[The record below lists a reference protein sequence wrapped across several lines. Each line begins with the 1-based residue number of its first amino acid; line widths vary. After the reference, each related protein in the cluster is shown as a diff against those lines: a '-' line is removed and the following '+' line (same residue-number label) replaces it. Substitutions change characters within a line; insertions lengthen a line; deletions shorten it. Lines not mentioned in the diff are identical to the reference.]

1 MADAGAVDALHAEL
15 LRAGESVP
23 QIRDV
28 LSRHALEDT
37 QLLALLR
44 RALPVRFLELVGTT
58 PPWSDKPHILGR
70 VVQNPKTPRTLC
82 LRLIASLF
90 WRDLAEVAA
99 NPQVVGAVRVRAE
112 ARLQEMLP
120 EMRLGD
126 RVTLAKIATPSVL
139 RLLLEDGEPKVAAAC
154 LINARLR
161 EEDLLVALRKDTVP
175 PGLIAATAES
185 PRWKEQY
192 GVKLALALQPRTP
205 LSLALL
211 QISSLL
217 PRDLL
222 RVARAP
228 GLKPLL
234 QAAALRVAE
243 EEPPRGRT
251 LKGSAT

>member
-1 MADAGAVDALHAEL
+1 MAEAGAVDALHADL
-15 LRAGESVP
+15 LRAGENAA

-28 LSRHALEDT
+28 LSRHSPGET
-37 QLLALLR
+37 ELLALLR

-58 PPWSDKPHILGR
+58 PPWSERPHVLGR
-70 VVQNPKTPRTLC
+70 LVHNPNTPRTLC
-82 LRLIASLF
+82 LRLIVSLF

-99 NPQVVGAVRVRAE
+99 NPQVAGAVRVRAE

-120 EMRLGD
+120 DMRLGD
-126 RVTLAKIATPSVL
+126 RITLAKIATPPVL
-139 RLLLEDGEPKVAAAC
+139 RPLLEDTASKVSAAC
-154 LINARLR
+154 LINGRLR
-161 EEDLLVALRKDTVP
+161 EEDLLVALRKDAVP
-175 PGLIAATAES
+175 PALIGAVAES
-185 PRWKEQY
+185 PRWKEHY
-192 GVKLALALQPRTP
+192 GVRLALALQPRTP
-205 LSLALL
+205 LPLALL

-243 EEPPRGRT
+243 ESPPGGRT